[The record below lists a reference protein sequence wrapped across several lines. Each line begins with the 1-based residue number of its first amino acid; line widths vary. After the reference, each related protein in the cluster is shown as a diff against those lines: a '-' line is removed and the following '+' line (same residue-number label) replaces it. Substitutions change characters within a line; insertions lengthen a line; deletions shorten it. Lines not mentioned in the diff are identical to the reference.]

1 MKKTTKPAAKAV
13 ATKRP
18 RTYKKADLPRT
29 ARAYLGK
36 VYEVRVDKE
45 NEAVARLIEFHEAY
59 KKELQNLREAHY
71 AEVQAKREADYEQ
84 AVLNDHQPKKLTLR
98 EQFLAW
104 IGAK

>member
-36 VYEVRVDKE
+36 KYSLHMDKE
-45 NEAVARLIEFHEAY
+45 NEAVAKLIELHDHEAR
-59 KKELQNLREAHY
+59 KALTFEPAPMQREG
-71 AEVQAKREADYEQ
+71 EAISYGD
-84 AVLNDHQPKKLTLR
+84 LKPFKKLTLR

>member
-1 MKKTTKPAAKAV
+1 MKKTTKPATKPAV
-13 ATKRP
+13 SKRP

-36 VYEVRVDKE
+36 KYNVHMDKE
-45 NEAVARLIEFHEAY
+45 NEAVARLIELHDHVAQV
-59 KKELQNLREAHY
+59 LQAQREADY
-71 AEVQAKREADYEQ
+71 AEVQAQREADF
-84 AVLNDHQPKKLTLR
+84 AVLKDLQPKKLTLR